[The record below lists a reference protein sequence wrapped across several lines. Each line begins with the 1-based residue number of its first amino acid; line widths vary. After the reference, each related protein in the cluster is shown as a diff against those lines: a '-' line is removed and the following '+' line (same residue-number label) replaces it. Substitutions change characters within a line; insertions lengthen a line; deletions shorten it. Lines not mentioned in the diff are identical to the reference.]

1 MSIHRFI
8 SLVLHENKWL
18 LNEKEQVRIFLLYWS
33 RVQLCDYI
41 RFCTS
46 CYIRL
51 RRSEEEKDDGFYQS
65 YAHWFDMNTLILHSY
80 HHLITIQS
88 ILILHFAFFLVTVC
102 QCHFA
107 VRTSMIGHEKGHKRK
122 KVLDD
127 DMKLL
132 QNFDIELCFHRFYM
146 KI

>member
-1 MSIHRFI
+1 METKIVDGLSGNCNIFYNIMSIHRFI

-80 HHLITIQS
+80 HHLIMI
-88 ILILHFAFFLVTVC
+88 IFPNFALRLFSLSLFVSV
-102 QCHFA
+102 
-107 VRTSMIGHEKGHKRK
+107 VRSSSFQL
-122 KVLDD
+122 LDT
-127 DMKLL
+127 
-132 QNFDIELCFHRFYM
+132 NVV
-146 KI
+146 KIWW